1 MGLHLKGHPLV
12 PIILGSAMLVV
23 VLAAALT
30 PNFGAV
36 AAQSSCPYGNCT
48 SGSGSAFPWTWL
60 FVGLAI
66 IIAAI
71 ILALLLISRRRK
83 TPPPTTQAWVPGG
96 AGGAGGPGGTPPP
109 PPSGEMA
116 GAGAVA
122 GTAAAGTAAD
132 ASSPAYVETP
142 TDVGVVPEAAGAAGA
157 GAAAGA
163 AAGTGAG
170 YAEGSAAGG
179 GDIDSLMAELEK
191 ISGEILKKGQKKPD
205 GEAGASTTETGTSEQ

>member
-1 MGLHLKGHPLV
+1 
-12 PIILGSAMLVV
+12 MLVV

-30 PNFGAV
+30 PNFGSV

-71 ILALLLISRRRK
+71 ILALLLISRRRRN
-83 TPPPTTQAWVPGG
+83 PPASTQPWVPGG
-96 AGGAGGPGGTPPP
+96 AGSTGGAPGGPGGAGS
-109 PPSGEMA
+109 PPST
-116 GAGAVA
+116 
-122 GTAAAGTAAD
+122 GTSGVGAAGGT
-132 ASSPAYVETP
+132 SPAYVETAS
-142 TDVGVVPEAAGAAGA
+142 DVGTVPATAAVAGA
-157 GAAAGA
+157 GAAGGA
-163 AAGTGAG
+163 AAG

-191 ISGEILKKGQKKPD
+191 ISGEILKKGQSPKKGNGD
-205 GEAGASTTETGTSEQ
+205 SAEGTAEAGTSED

>member
-1 MGLHLKGHPLV
+1 MAVQKNGHPLV

-30 PNFGAV
+30 PNFGSV

-71 ILALLLISRRRK
+71 ILALLLISRRRRN
-83 TPPPTTQAWVPGG
+83 PPTSTQPWVPGG
-96 AGGAGGPGGTPPP
+96 AGSTGGAPGAPGSPPSTGTAGVGAAGG
-109 PPSGEMA
+109 A
-116 GAGAVA
+116 
-122 GTAAAGTAAD
+122 
-132 ASSPAYVETP
+132 SPAYVETAS
-142 TDVGVVPEAAGAAGA
+142 DVGTVPATAAVVGAGAAG
-157 GAAAGA
+157 GAA
-163 AAGTGAG
+163 AG

-191 ISGEILKKGQKKPD
+191 ISGEILKKGQSPKKPNGD
-205 GEAGASTTETGTSEQ
+205 STEGTSEAGTAED

>member
-1 MGLHLKGHPLV
+1 MAVQKKGHPLV

-30 PNFGAV
+30 PNFGSV

-71 ILALLLISRRRK
+71 ILALLLISRRRRN
-83 TPPPTTQAWVPGG
+83 PPASTQPWVPGG
-96 AGGAGGPGGTPPP
+96 AGSTGGAPGSPPSTGTTGVGAAGGT
-109 PPSGEMA
+109 
-116 GAGAVA
+116 
-122 GTAAAGTAAD
+122 
-132 ASSPAYVETP
+132 SPAYVESASDIGTVP
-142 TDVGVVPEAAGAAGA
+142 ATAAVVGAGTAGGAA
-157 GAAAGA
+157 
-163 AAGTGAG
+163 AG

-191 ISGEILKKGQKKPD
+191 ISGEILKKGQSPKKGNGD
-205 GEAGASTTETGTSEQ
+205 STEGTADAGKAED

>member
-1 MGLHLKGHPLV
+1 MALQKKGHPLV

-30 PNFGAV
+30 PNFGSV

-71 ILALLLISRRRK
+71 ILALLLISRRRRN
-83 TPPPTTQAWVPGG
+83 PPAATQPWVPGG
-96 AGGAGGPGGTPPP
+96 AGGAGGTGGAGGGPGS
-109 PPSGEMA
+109 PPSTGTT
-116 GAGAVA
+116 GATGTGSGTVGGAA
-122 GTAAAGTAAD
+122 
-132 ASSPAYVETP
+132 PAYVETAS
-142 TDVGVVPEAAGAAGA
+142 DVGTVPAAAAGA
-157 GAAAGA
+157 GAGAAGGA
-163 AAGTGAG
+163 AAG

-191 ISGEILKKGQKKPD
+191 ISGEILKKGQSPKKGNGD
-205 GEAGASTTETGTSEQ
+205 SGTSTADAGTTED